1 MSFQLVDERTEQV
14 ITKFFTRSPT
24 ITFVSEISGK
34 QYITVTLSEV
44 KEVNSVVSGETALN
58 TITIEP
64 EELFG
69 IPLIHP
75 QTGQEI
81 VVDGNPM
88 TALWL
93 NPIIHDISKIY
104 VTALQAAVKAAGG
117 Q

>member
-24 ITFVSEISGK
+24 ITFVSEISGR

-58 TITIEP
+58 TMTIEP

-69 IPLIHP
+69 MPLIHP

-88 TALWL
+88 LLDPEQVFVVLYTVF
-93 NPIIHDISKIY
+93 KK
-104 VTALQAAVKAAGG
+104 AVEKNDLLFP
-117 Q
+117 

>member
-24 ITFVSEISGK
+24 ITFVSEISGR

-44 KEVNSVVSGETALN
+44 KEVNNVVSGETALN

-81 VVDGNPM
+81 IVEGNPILLDPEQVFLVLY
-88 TALWL
+88 TVF
-93 NPIIHDISKIY
+93 KK
-104 VTALQAAVKAAGG
+104 AVEKNDLLTP
-117 Q
+117 